1 METLRKNST
10 VLMVVTVVLIALIG
24 FGIRS
29 EGRLSAL
36 EADAETM
43 EYKLASI
50 DNLQEKIN
58 NMNIKLIQVERDIDW
73 IKQNATE
80 QTNKI
85 NQILK
90 ELKSQ

>member
-58 NMNIKLIQVERDIDW
+58 NMNIKLTQVERDIDW

>member
-58 NMNIKLIQVERDIDW
+58 NMNIKLSQVERDIDW